1 MLPIKITDPLLGKWK
16 VILGEFVERYI
27 GAIHASSSDED
38 VIQAEM
44 SFLEQVLK
52 EVCAFLALRDSD
64 YWQPHADELYHMISQ
79 SLDFIDLQMNFIGTH
94 RVSRWADLGEDI
106 REYLDLAIENI
117 DQKEFDEELMSDNP
131 AELTYIDLF
140 GANDRF

>member
-16 VILGEFVERYI
+16 AILEEFVGRYV

-38 VIQAEM
+38 VIQVEM

-64 YWQPHADELYHMISQ
+64 YWQPHADELYNMISQ
-79 SLDFIDLQMNFIGTH
+79 SLDFIDLQRNFIGTH
-94 RVSRWADLGEDI
+94 RISRWADLGEDI
-106 REYLDLAIENI
+106 REYLDLAIECI
-117 DQKEFDEELMSDNP
+117 DQKEFDAEYESDNP
-131 AELTYIDLF
+131 AKLTHIDLF